1 MKILIAGGAGY
12 VGSALIPKLL
22 DRGYKVDVVDL
33 FWFGNHLPR
42 QAGILNK
49 DIFQLNEEDL
59 EHYDQVVF
67 LAGLSNDPMAEYSPS
82 KNFVFNAAAPS
93 YLAYMAKKAHVK
105 RYVYASSCSVYGYT
119 ENELYDETRPVSS
132 SYPYGISK
140 LQGEQAA
147 LQLSDENFSVIA
159 LRKGTISGYSPRMRF
174 DLIINTMFKNA
185 MKDRAVTINNPS
197 IWRPILSMQDAVTA
211 YIRAIEANHKISG
224 VFNVASGNYTV
235 GEVGDLVKAAI
246 EERLGIPVRLIIKH
260 IQDFRNY
267 KVSIEKAKNVLSFH
281 PADDLKAIVS
291 NLIDNMDKFQDWENP
306 LYSNIAA
313 FKAIESGIEMQ
324 AVAKAS

>member
-12 VGSALIPKLL
+12 VGSVLVPKLL
-22 DRGYKVDVVDL
+22 DRGYEVDVLDL
-33 FWFGNHLPR
+33 FWFGNHLPS
-42 QAGILNK
+42 QTGIIHK
-49 DIFQLNEEDL
+49 DIFDIAVPDL
-59 EHYDQVVF
+59 EQYQQVVF

-82 KNFVFNAAAPS
+82 ENFIFNAAAPA
-93 YLAYMAKKAHVK
+93 YLAYVAKKAKVK

-119 ENELYDETRPVSS
+119 DNELFDETRPVSS

-147 LQLSDENFSVIA
+147 LQLTDENFSVIS

-174 DLIINTMFKNA
+174 DLIINTMFKSA
-185 MKDRAVTINNPS
+185 VKDHTITINNPPF
-197 IWRPILSMQDAVTA
+197 WRPILSIQDAATA

-235 GEVGDLVKAAI
+235 GEVGDLVKGAI
-246 EERLGIPVRLIIKH
+246 EERLGSSIHLIIKH

-267 KVSIEKAKNVLSFH
+267 KVS
-281 PADDLKAIVS
+281 
-291 NLIDNMDKFQDWENP
+291 
-306 LYSNIAA
+306 
-313 FKAIESGIEMQ
+313 
-324 AVAKAS
+324 